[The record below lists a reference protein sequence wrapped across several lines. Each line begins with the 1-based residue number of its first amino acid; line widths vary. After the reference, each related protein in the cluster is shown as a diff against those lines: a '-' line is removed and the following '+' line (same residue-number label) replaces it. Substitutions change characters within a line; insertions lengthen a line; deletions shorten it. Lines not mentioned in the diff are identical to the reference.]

1 MIFTA
6 EEYYEAATERIRQAS
21 ETHEA
26 GKRYALAMYCSGLA
40 VECMLRAIR
49 WQKDSS
55 FEGRHDLS
63 ELFRASGFHEIHE
76 GRAWKKR
83 RSEEEITRSATGIRE
98 AMIVVSTLGNNNLRY
113 ASEASLRAYL
123 RRNGRLR
130 GIRGDALKKNSS
142 DLLNAAQ
149 VLVREGTELWNW
161 RRR

>member
-6 EEYYEAATERIRQAS
+6 EEYYRAAGERIRQAS
-21 ETHEA
+21 EIHEA
-26 GKRYALAMYCSGLA
+26 GNRYALAMYCSGLA
-40 VECMLRAIR
+40 VECMLRAIH

-63 ELFRASGFHEIHE
+63 ELFRASGFLEIHE
-76 GRAWKKR
+76 DRARRKR
-83 RSEEEITRSATGIRE
+83 RTEEEIARSAVIIRE
-98 AMIVVSTLGNNNLRY
+98 AMSLASTLWNNNLRF

-123 RRNGRLR
+123 KRNGRLR

-149 VLVREGTELWNW
+149 VIVREGTELWNLQK
-161 RRR
+161 R